1 MLYVVGGSRIWG
13 YVSPPPVIPKQPHK
27 ATWAEVLGTISASRG
42 FLFCFMEEHPS
53 HCHRL
58 NSGCVFS
65 LSPFPSSMPLTVP
78 PAFCCC
84 CCCVSHSKKKK
95 KGAFGRAESRLAGSP
110 FVGQVCGE
118 PASVSSPQQPAC
130 SNLLNMKGPNRKK
143 KAIHPLLLHPGVQK
157 KVTRLQAFLVIPQP
171 SPRQQSQGAGSPAV
185 REREGGRGP
194 LPGSDLPSL
203 FPLLASPLLG
213 PPMACRKPMSC
224 SGLPA
229 PQPSSWSPA
238 LRG

>member
-95 KGAFGRAESRLAGSP
+95 KKKEPLGERSPGWRAPRLWGRCAGSP
-110 FVGQVCGE
+110 PPCRRH
-118 PASVSSPQQPAC
+118 
-130 SNLLNMKGPNRKK
+130 SNP
-143 KAIHPLLLHPGVQK
+143 
-157 KVTRLQAFLVIPQP
+157 
-171 SPRQQSQGAGSPAV
+171 
-185 REREGGRGP
+185 
-194 LPGSDLPSL
+194 
-203 FPLLASPLLG
+203 
-213 PPMACRKPMSC
+213 
-224 SGLPA
+224 
-229 PQPSSWSPA
+229 PA
-238 LRG
+238 LIC